1 MVSHAMSTTSRSMD
15 ATATGLLSLP
25 AELRRHAFSF
35 LSLADH
41 LVQLSM
47 ACKLLRGEVLDHS
60 DHQTLW
66 RVIEFSHAAARR
78 MTDSMLA
85 MLLER
90 VHAQECTTHLTLQY
104 SSISGTGLLPLR
116 SGILRVLDL
125 RQTHGPF
132 ASYHGDKS
140 GTVRRS

>member
-1 MVSHAMSTTSRSMD
+1 MVSHAMSTRSMD
-15 ATATGLLSLP
+15 ATAMGLISLP

-47 ACKLLRGEVLDHS
+47 ACKLLHGEVLD
-60 DHQTLW
+60 DCDLW
-66 RVIEFSHAAARR
+66 RVIKFSRAAARR

-90 VHAQECTTHLTLQY
+90 VRAQECTTHLTLQY
-104 SSISGTGLLPLR
+104 SAISGTGLLPLR
-116 SGILRVLDL
+116 SGVLRVLDPVSY
-125 RQTHGPF
+125 THLTLPTTP
-132 ASYHGDKS
+132 Y
-140 GTVRRS
+140 V